1 MADLIVKFFQEEMT
15 QAEEQALS
23 DRLLSSTEEALR
35 FGEQA
40 EKAYLGF
47 GLPEPHWPGGGP
59 PSAPWTHGPI
69 ALKPLIWAGALL
81 TAGLTGLILW
91 RHHPVNQPVPMA
103 SIAPAPVLSVPV
115 QAVTHPLVKKKPAPA
130 ISLIAARPVFP
141 IPLTP
146 VSTPI
151 ELTANPSSTFSNL
164 SVMVRRSSPGK
175 VRVTVLKPDATT
187 AVLLYEGPL
196 KSGKWIFDWD
206 GKLAD
211 GQMAPP
217 GFYRIQVESG
227 PVVQDKT
234 IVVR

>member
-47 GLPEPHWPGGGP
+47 GLPEPRWPGGGP
-59 PSAPWTHGPI
+59 PSAPWTHGPMV
-69 ALKPLIWAGALL
+69 LKPLIWAGALL
-81 TAGLTGLILW
+81 TAGLVGFILW
-91 RHHPVNQPVPMA
+91 RHHQVNPPVPLA
-103 SIAPAPVLSVPV
+103 STAPAPVLSIPVSKAVHPKIKRTPALAVPIV
-115 QAVTHPLVKKKPAPA
+115 AVKPVY
-130 ISLIAARPVFP
+130 ST
-141 IPLTP
+141 PLTP
-146 VSTPI
+146 VSTPV
-151 ELTANPSSTFSNL
+151 ELAVKNPKAFSNL
-164 SVMVRRSSPGK
+164 SVVVRRTSPGK
-175 VRVTVLKPDATT
+175 VRVTVMKPDDST
-187 AVLLYEGPL
+187 AVLLYEGLLP
-196 KSGKWIFDWD
+196 SGKWVFDWD
-206 GKLAD
+206 GKFAN

-227 PVVQDKT
+227 PVVQNKT